1 MSRGNYLSIVYTEG
15 MQAGQSVLV
24 PPPTSNT
31 VYTRTKHV
39 RSNTDNRR
47 EEGGGTKEEDL
58 MTLIRKQ
65 GSCGDVRRR
74 CAADASLEKEGW
86 G

>member
-1 MSRGNYLSIVYTEG
+1 

-47 EEGGGTKEEDL
+47 EEGGGDKRGGLNDF
-58 MTLIRKQ
+58 
-65 GSCGDVRRR
+65 DP
-74 CAADASLEKEGW
+74 
-86 G
+86 